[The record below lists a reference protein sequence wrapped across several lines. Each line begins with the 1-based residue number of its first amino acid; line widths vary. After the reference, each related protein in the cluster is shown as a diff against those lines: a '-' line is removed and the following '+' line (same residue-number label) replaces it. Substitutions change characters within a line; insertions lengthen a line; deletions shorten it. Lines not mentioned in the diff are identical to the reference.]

1 MKTELEKCL
10 AGEWY
15 DCHVPVFPELKRKT
29 HCLLMKYNF
38 LPYEGKEEKQVL
50 LCGMFGSIGTGERS
64 GMLLVEVMVV
74 IFI

>member
-15 DCHVPVFPELKRKT
+15 DCHFPVFPELKSKT

-50 LCGMFGSIGTGERS
+50 LCGMFGSIGAGGS
-64 GMLLVEVMVV
+64 GRAC
-74 IFI
+74 F

>member
-15 DCHVPVFPELKRKT
+15 DCHVPVFPELKRKRKKGFVVRDVR
-29 HCLLMKYNF
+29 KYR
-38 LPYEGKEEKQVL
+38 YR
-50 LCGMFGSIGTGERS
+50 GERS

>member
-50 LCGMFGSIGTGERS
+50 LCGIENGFPAADALEAVGHAFS
-64 GMLLVEVMVV
+64 
-74 IFI
+74 

>member
-29 HCLLMKYNF
+29 NCLLMKYNF

-50 LCGMFGSIGTGERS
+50 LCGMFGSIGTGGAVGHAFS
-64 GMLLVEVMVV
+64 
-74 IFI
+74 

>member
-29 HCLLMKYNF
+29 HCLLMKYDF
-38 LPYEGKEEKQVL
+38 LPYVWYEHKEVL
-50 LCGMFGSIGTGERS
+50 LCGMFGSIGTGGS
-64 GMLLVEVMVV
+64 GRAC
-74 IFI
+74 F

>member
-38 LPYEGKEEKQVL
+38 LPYEGKETSFVVRDVRKYRYR
-50 LCGMFGSIGTGERS
+50 GERS